1 MWLCSLT
8 FVPQLLEI
16 ENSIEFNIYK
26 FWKIIYSGI
35 GHIGAHFVSLL
46 SEKAVETV
54 PELFFFMGES
64 ISSGAWYHF
73 QQTFST

>member
-1 MWLCSLT
+1 M
-8 FVPQLLEI
+8 

-35 GHIGAHFVSLL
+35 GYIGAHFVSLL

-54 PELFFFMGES
+54 SDLFFIMGEG
-64 ISSGAWYHF
+64 ISSGGWYQF